1 VEGKGIIQSS
11 GASIELQKRPVHV
24 LKSRGDLVRKSFENM
39 EQNKKMC
46 EEPKTPQNGYSFC
59 GPENEISS

>member
-39 EQNKKMC
+39 EQKQKDVRRA
-46 EEPKTPQNGYSFC
+46 EDTAEWL
-59 GPENEISS
+59 